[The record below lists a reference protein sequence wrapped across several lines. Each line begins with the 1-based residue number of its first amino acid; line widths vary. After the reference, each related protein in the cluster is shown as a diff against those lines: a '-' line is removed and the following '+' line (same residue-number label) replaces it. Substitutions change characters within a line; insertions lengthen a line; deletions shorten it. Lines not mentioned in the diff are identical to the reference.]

1 VAKIIGVLGS
11 KGGTGKSSLAHLA
24 GHGFGSLPHPVDAVV
39 IVTDPEDEVV
49 QINRRYFVVDG
60 RDHTK
65 LEAIIQKL
73 DEQDDLMIVVDGAA
87 SRIAVDQV
95 ISGITDLILIPF
107 TPARHDI
114 IRAAKHLERL
124 SSAREGGAV
133 GVPNRWP
140 SNPALKTNANKLLDL
155 LPRDRLLLPVP
166 TLGKIVDLISHEAY
180 GRVATSLS
188 RPGQI
193 LALNVLQRIGVHPLD
208 MRKRA

>member
-124 SSAREGGAV
+124 SGAREGGAV

-140 SNPALKTNANKLLDL
+140 SNPALKTTANKLLDL